1 MGLQHREIVLAQ
13 PTWAP
18 QLCSG
23 HTHTQLLLSYLSG
36 GPCARSE
43 TLQVG
48 KNLSTFLFDTLLWS
62 KRFKTQ
68 GLGLNWYSLHAKS
81 LSPSHGHPA
90 PDGLKM
96 RLWIYKISGPWRCFI
111 AWANEREGERQ
122 HVRQRGKEGEK
133 ETWCVERQQ
142 RESQK
147 TAFRGLGS
155 LPKTAWLYFPH
166 VPGNCRQLSIAAVWE
181 HCLPDVLYSSMRH
194 RDRKRRQGTQQHCL
208 QCPASPCFNLGHTNP
223 NLAFS
228 IVIKWGC
235 TITSPTSD
243 PLAPTQFWHQEY

>member
-1 MGLQHREIVLAQ
+1 MSRKLDIRVFRFSKASPSHSWDFNIEKLSW
-13 PTWAP
+13 TL
-18 QLCSG
+18 QLCNG

-68 GLGLNWYSLHAKS
+68 GLGLNWYSPHAKS

-96 RLWIYKISGPWRCFI
+96 HLWIYNISGPWRCFI

-133 ETWCVERQQ
+133 ETRCIERQQ
-142 RESQK
+142 RERQK
-147 TAFRGLGS
+147 IAFRGLGS
-155 LPKTAWLYFPH
+155 LPKNSLTLLSPRS
-166 VPGNCRQLSIAAVWE
+166 RQLQAAK
-181 HCLPDVLYSSMRH
+181 HCCGVRALSSRCAYAPYEAYRQEKTTVHTATLPPMSCKL
-194 RDRKRRQGTQQHCL
+194 T
-208 QCPASPCFNLGHTNP
+208 HT
-223 NLAFS
+223 LLF
-228 IVIKWGC
+228 
-235 TITSPTSD
+235 
-243 PLAPTQFWHQEY
+243 PLL